1 MSLTSKSVAILGAG
15 GVVGRALVKS
25 LVENSAVDNILALD
39 TRKPTGLPRSVK
51 CFALDV
57 LADGFVDRLAGMID
71 DADVGTLIH
80 LGYLSDQPD
89 RQERQTEETQR
100 VVELLTRRPV
110 SKTVFAGTTLV
121 YGALPGDPSHLY
133 ETTPIVEEH
142 ESKWVC
148 DKVRAEKVIQ
158 NFVMETDETI
168 TVLRF
173 APVLG
178 PNIRNFLSEYLYR
191 NAVPTVK
198 GLDPQVQVIH
208 ELDAAR
214 ACELAV
220 EGDYDGIFNIVA
232 HGALPLSVSLRIGRR
247 RSTPVNTLSAYPLT
261 QLLWDN
267 EIVETPEVLLD
278 LFKYLWVADG
288 RKASE
293 SMEFH
298 PQRSTREALE
308 DFYRTRAANEAAAAA
323 AG

>member
-1 MSLTSKSVAILGAG
+1 
-15 GVVGRALVKS
+15 
-25 LVENSAVDNILALD
+25 
-39 TRKPTGLPRSVK
+39 
-51 CFALDV
+51 
-57 LADGFVDRLAGMID
+57 
-71 DADVGTLIH
+71 
-80 LGYLSDQPD
+80 
-89 RQERQTEETQR
+89 
-100 VVELLTRRPV
+100 
-110 SKTVFAGTTLV
+110 
-121 YGALPGDPSHLY
+121 
-133 ETTPIVEEH
+133 
-142 ESKWVC
+142 
-148 DKVRAEKVIQ
+148 
-158 NFVMETDETI
+158 
-168 TVLRF
+168 
-173 APVLG
+173 
-178 PNIRNFLSEYLYR
+178 
-191 NAVPTVK
+191 
-198 GLDPQVQVIH
+198 
-208 ELDAAR
+208 
-214 ACELAV
+214 V